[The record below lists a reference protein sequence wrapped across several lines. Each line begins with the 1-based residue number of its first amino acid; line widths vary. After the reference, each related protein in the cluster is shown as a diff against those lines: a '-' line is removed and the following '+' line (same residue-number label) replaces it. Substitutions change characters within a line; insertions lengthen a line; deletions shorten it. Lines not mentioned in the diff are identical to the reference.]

1 MGDGDAGHVLVPGA
15 GRDAGQPTVVLATT
29 AEALAVAGRL
39 LHDFNTEY
47 DDVTPGASALAA
59 RLTALV
65 AGGATDVLL
74 VEGTE
79 GAAGAQGTQD
89 AAGVGVLRYRPSL
102 WTAADEC
109 YLAELYVV
117 PGARGRGL
125 GRVLLR
131 ACLARARE
139 RGCDWIDL
147 STSEDDVAARHLY
160 ESEGFHATEGP
171 GGPVTF
177 HYEREL

>member
-1 MGDGDAGHVLVPGA
+1 MTEPDAGHAPV
-15 GRDAGQPTVVLATT
+15 TLAVG

-39 LHDFNTEY
+39 LDDFNTEY
-47 DDVTPGASALAA
+47 DDVTPGAAALTV
-59 RLTALV
+59 RLAELV

-74 VEGTE
+74 VEGE
-79 GAAGAQGTQD
+79 AG

-117 PGARGRGL
+117 PEVRGRGL
-125 GRVLLR
+125 GRELLR
-131 ACLARARE
+131 ACVDRARE
-139 RGCDWIDL
+139 RGCDFIDL
-147 STSEDDVAARHLY
+147 ATSEDDVGARHLY
-160 ESEGFHATEGP
+160 ESEGFHATEGT

-177 HYEREL
+177 HYEREI